1 MDNSNKTRRT
11 IIRTGLGLVAA
22 GTAAITGARAQDQ
35 KIAQALVQYQ
45 PGPKDGLACVKCVNW
60 VAPNACKIV
69 EGVINPQ
76 GWCVAYAPKEG

>member
-1 MDNSNKTRRT
+1 MDTSNKSRRAV
-11 IIRTGLGLVAA
+11 IRTGLGLVAA
-22 GTAAITGARAQDQ
+22 GTVAVAGARAQDQ

-45 PGPKDGLACVKCVNW
+45 PTPKDGVVCVNCANW

-76 GWCVAYAPKEG
+76 GWCIAYGPKEG